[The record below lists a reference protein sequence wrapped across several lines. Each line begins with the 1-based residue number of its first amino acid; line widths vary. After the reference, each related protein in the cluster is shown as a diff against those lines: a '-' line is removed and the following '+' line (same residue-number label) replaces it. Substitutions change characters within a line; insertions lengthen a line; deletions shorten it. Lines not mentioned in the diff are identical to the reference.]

1 MFPYHTAG
9 KTIKL
14 KIEQKTGCFL
24 LKFIYGTSLMG
35 QRLMTSSSKGA
46 RSQNPEFRGKAIK
59 IEFFLTTGYFYV
71 MPSG

>member
-35 QRLMTSSSKGA
+35 QRLMTSSSKES
-46 RSQNPEFRGKAIK
+46 RSQESESRIQGKSNQNRV
-59 IEFFLTTGYFYV
+59 FLNYWLLLCNA
-71 MPSG
+71 

>member
-1 MFPYHTAG
+1 MVISTFPYHTVG

-35 QRLMTSSSKGA
+35 RRLMTSSSKESSGQRA
-46 RSQNPEFRGKAIK
+46 WGNAAGSGQLAAGSQ
-59 IEFFLTTGYFYV
+59 
-71 MPSG
+71 